1 MSIETWL
8 AMEEL
13 TIEDVTGRLKAAEE
27 RFASRAAKAIT
38 IASTSIKLLL
48 TQEEWEACSK
58 NLAARAGSST
68 PPQSGGGGGSK

>member
-13 TIEDVTGRLKAAEE
+13 TIEDVTRRLKAAEE

-38 IASTSIKLLL
+38 TAI
-48 TQEEWEACSK
+48 
-58 NLAARAGSST
+58 
-68 PPQSGGGGGSK
+68 

>member
-13 TIEDVTGRLKAAEE
+13 TIEDVTGGLKAVEE

-38 IASTSIKLLL
+38 TASTSIKLLH
-48 TQEEWEACSK
+48 TQEEWEARSK
-58 NLAARAGSST
+58 KMATRAGSST
-68 PPQSGGGGGSK
+68 PPQGGGGGGSK